1 LRFNKDRQVRI
12 ATLIMVLLIIAVA
25 SINARE
31 LRVDPQSGK
40 IRILYAGDA
49 LGVRSPYPYMRIEPG
64 MIATPIQT
72 FAPNDPYG
80 KLMQKQVRTYM
91 PRTERG
97 LKEGY
102 DLMILSDANREAFG
116 SKLLSWMSEGVVE
129 DGLGIVMIGG
139 AASFEGRATVFASW
153 STTTI
158 ADTLPVEMLDHK
170 YCDEVMK
177 MVIVDQEAELVRSLP
192 WETLGNLGTFGEGHR
207 TVLRQTAHLI
217 AEADTF
223 SYGRIPHLAW
233 WDTGLGRG
241 FAMTTDW
248 TPSGGMIF
256 MGWMYYPD
264 FCLNVAMFTVG
275 KKLPEDVD
283 IVYMIRRRIR
293 DYADIRATMNTMI
306 YMVDKFG
313 GNFAAVEN
321 GAMEIDRS
329 KADADWL
336 YFNGEYALA
345 LEAYD
350 ALLEEIDTKVEEAR
364 RIARQALFYV
374 YLIEWAAV
382 TGTFMLSGFAVY
394 TLMIRRRMY
403 AEVGITRLSKEF
415 EE

>member
-1 LRFNKDRQVRI
+1 MPSVKKS
-12 ATLIMVLLIIAVA
+12 LLVPIVILLFVSAQ
-25 SINARE
+25 ARE
-31 LRVDPQSGK
+31 IRVDPQTGK

-49 LGVRSPYPYMRIEPG
+49 LGIRSPYPYMKIEPG
-64 MIATPIQT
+64 MVVTPIQT
-72 FAPNDPYG
+72 WAPNDPFG

-102 DLMILSDANREAFG
+102 DVMILSDANREAFG
-116 SKLLSWMSEGVVE
+116 SKLLSWMSDGVVE
-129 DGLGIVMIGG
+129 DGMGIIMIGG

-153 STTTI
+153 TTTTV

-177 MVIVDQEAELVRSLP
+177 MVIVNQEAELVRTLP
-192 WETLGNLGTFGEGHR
+192 WDTLGNLGTFGEGHR
-207 TVLRQTAHLI
+207 TVLRQTAHLV

-223 SYGRIPHLAW
+223 SYGRLPHLAW
-233 WDTGLGRG
+233 WDRGRGRG

-256 MGWMYYPD
+256 MGWIYYPD
-264 FCLNVAMFTVG
+264 FCLNVVMFTAG
-275 KKLPEDVD
+275 KKLPDDVD

-293 DYADIRATMNTMI
+293 DYVDIRATMNTMI

-321 GAMEIDRS
+321 AAMEIDGT
-329 KADADWL
+329 KKDADWL
-336 YFNGEYALA
+336 YFNGEYDLA

-350 ALLEEIDTKVEEAR
+350 ELLDEIDVKIEEAR
-364 RIARQALFYV
+364 MIARQALFYV

-382 TGTFMLSGFAVY
+382 TGTFMLSGFIVY

-403 AEVGITRLSKEF
+403 AEVGITRLSKQLDE
-415 EE
+415 